1 VTAPRP
7 PSAAGAAYDL
17 GSMVSLPAPLLAALA
32 DCDEVLVTSRAGAGM
47 GTVRMSFATA
57 PPGVVYLLT
66 SAFSRKALR
75 WDRDPWVRLTVPGS
89 RIVAEA
95 AVHRVAADD
104 LDPAAE
110 AAVLAR
116 FPDAGAA
123 TPEALRELLETGTH
137 LLFRVEGGSSV
148 DASGPAPQP
157 EFGPAATPEA

>member
-1 VTAPRP
+1 
-7 PSAAGAAYDL
+7 
-17 GSMVSLPAPLLAALA
+17 MVSLPAPLLAALA

-75 WDRDPWVRLTVPGS
+75 WDRDPWVRLTVPGC

-104 LDPAAE
+104 LDPSAE

-137 LLFRVEGGSSV
+137 LLFRVEGESPV
-148 DASGPAPQP
+148 DASGPARPP
-157 EFGPAATPEA
+157 EG

>member
-1 VTAPRP
+1 MTARRP
-7 PSAAGAAYDL
+7 PAGGGAAHDP
-17 GSMVSLPAPLLAALA
+17 GSMVSLPAPLLVALA
-32 DCDEVLVTSRAGAGM
+32 DRDEVLVSSRAGARM

-57 PPGVVYLLT
+57 PSGVVYLLT

-89 RIVAEA
+89 QVAAEA
-95 AVHRVAADD
+95 VVQRVAADD

-110 AAVLAR
+110 EAVLAS

-137 LLFRVEGGSSV
+137 LLFRVAGEPADRSEGES
-148 DASGPAPQP
+148 PH
-157 EFGPAATPEA
+157 E

>member
-1 VTAPRP
+1 MTARRP
-7 PSAAGAAYDL
+7 PVGAGAAYDP
-17 GSMVSLPAPLLAALA
+17 GSGVSLPAPLLAALA
-32 DCDEVLVTSRAGAGM
+32 DRDEVLVTSRAGAGM

-66 SAFSRKALR
+66 SAFSRKAAR

-89 RIVAEA
+89 QVAAEA
-95 AVHRVAADD
+95 VVQRVAADD

-110 AAVLAR
+110 EAVLSR

-137 LLFRVEGGSSV
+137 LLFRVEGESPV
-148 DASGPAPQP
+148 RASGPAPQP
-157 EFGPAATPEA
+157 EFGPETAPEA